1 VLPGARFALDGHEAT
16 TSEGAATLRVI
27 DPERPERL
35 VRVTEPLPEGA
46 VNETDDAEMLK
57 SMIVAR
63 RTIEWLSD
71 PLVALNVT
79 V

>member
-1 VLPGARFALDGHEAT
+1 VLPDARFALDGHEAT
-16 TSEGAATLRVI
+16 TAEGTATLRVI

-35 VRVTEPLPEGA
+35 ARVKEPLPEGA
-46 VNETDDAEMLK
+46 VNETDDAEIVK
-57 SMIVAR
+57 SMIVTG
-63 RTIEWLSD
+63 RTIEWLRG